1 MINKTYP
8 FLIFFCLIACKSSIQ
23 SPTLITDTNK
33 IITKILDD
41 EQLFKDLVSKPDTI
55 FIIKTKL
62 VNEKWPVK
70 TNKFNLR
77 YINSDK
83 KNEDMINLSPT
94 SFNDNR
100 IRIDF
105 GKITIQN
112 DTAKVSFG
120 IYEFQKFMIYD
131 YKLYRK
137 LNHWSIYSKTQR
149 AR

>member
-1 MINKTYP
+1 MINKAYL
-8 FLIFFCLIACKSSIQ
+8 FLIFFCLIACKSSIK
-23 SPTLITDTNK
+23 SRTLASDTNE

-41 EQLFKDLVSKPDTI
+41 KQLFKDLVPKPDTI

-62 VNEKWPVK
+62 VNENWPVK
-70 TNKFNLR
+70 TDKFNLS

-83 KNEDMINLSPT
+83 KNEDIINLSPT

-105 GKITIQN
+105 GKIIIQN

-120 IYEFQKFMIYD
+120 LYEFQKFMIYD
-131 YKLYRK
+131 YKLAYK
-137 LNHWSIYSKTQR
+137 LSHWSIYSKTKR
-149 AR
+149 TH